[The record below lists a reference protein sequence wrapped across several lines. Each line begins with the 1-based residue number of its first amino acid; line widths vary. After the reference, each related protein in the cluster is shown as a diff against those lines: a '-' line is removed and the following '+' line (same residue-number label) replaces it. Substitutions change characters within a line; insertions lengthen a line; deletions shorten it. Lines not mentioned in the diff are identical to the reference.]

1 MLLISPNFAVKSIIF
16 SQFWPGA
23 FSKNC
28 WKSPV
33 CRGSFIFYQH
43 QESRTL
49 GRIAAIMP
57 EVLRWSKIA
66 LKEDHEQ
73 MINVTFGILS
83 WVGIAA
89 PVEFKDSLAEFVD
102 IMLVSEKCQDLYCKF
117 SETCLK
123 RPVKK
128 WTKQT

>member
-1 MLLISPNFAVKSIIF
+1 MSFLIY
-16 SQFWPGA
+16 
-23 FSKNC
+23 
-28 WKSPV
+28 
-33 CRGSFIFYQH
+33 FYQH

-49 GRIAAIMP
+49 GRIAPIMP

-117 SETCLK
+117 SETGLK
-123 RPVKK
+123 RPVKNRQNK
-128 WTKQT
+128 ILMTSGSLMKVESIAECSPWSILQYF